1 MEVRQPI
8 LTKQAILT
16 NHEFFRDLS
25 PAVMQRL
32 VSHARVVAYPSG
44 RSIFRKGDQ
53 GHGLLAVLSGVV
65 RISAPSDDGKEIVL
79 NLIGPNEVFGEI
91 ALLDGQPRTADATAL
106 TNCELV
112 FLDRRDFLPI
122 LSEEPAVAIKLLEI
136 VSRRL
141 RRTSKQVED
150 ITFVDMTARLA
161 KALLQL
167 ASIQDAT
174 GPRPRIQITQKELGA
189 TIGLSRESTN
199 RHLREWEEKGYIALE
214 KGACV
219 ITNRDRLV
227 RLAGEGSGG

>member
-1 MEVRQPI
+1 METRHLI

-25 PAVMQRL
+25 PAIMQRL
-32 VSHARVVAYPSG
+32 VSHARVVSYPSG
-44 RSIFRKGDQ
+44 RSIFHKGDD

-65 RISAPSDDGKEIVL
+65 KISAPSDDGKEIVL

-106 TNCELV
+106 TACELV

-122 LSEEPAVAIKLLEI
+122 LTAEPAVAIKLLEI

-150 ITFVDMTARLA
+150 ITFVDVTARLA

-167 ASIQDAT
+167 AAAQDAT
-174 GPRPRIQITQKELGA
+174 GPQPRIQITQKELGA

-219 ITNRDRLV
+219 IKNRDRLL
-227 RLAGEGSGG
+227 RLAGETLE